1 VYDPVTKQF
10 YDLSVSNFSL
20 KPGGVSFA
28 TEKTLSD
35 LTYVDKKYNKYDPFK
50 KTHNGYNTTGGV
62 DVTRGIFLLVANPPF
77 TQKPN
82 VEYNPHQ
89 ATLIGFDKEGKKLWD
104 NHFIFKNLTSAID
117 YIKHP
122 RLQIGTMGDSLVLAY
137 FSQTGLT
144 STLIHQG
151 NTIKKEVFQTYK
163 SLFPVSFDLEHY
175 YHFECLEG
183 NSFVL
188 QGDYTNPQNGETVM
202 FLRLMRYVN
211 KE

>member
-1 VYDPVTKQF
+1 
-10 YDLSVSNFSL
+10 
-20 KPGGVSFA
+20 
-28 TEKTLSD
+28 
-35 LTYVDKKYNKYDPFK
+35 
-50 KTHNGYNTTGGV
+50 
-62 DVTRGIFLLVANPPF
+62 
-77 TQKPN
+77 
-82 VEYNPHQ
+82 
-89 ATLIGFDKEGKKLWD
+89 
-104 NHFIFKNLTSAID
+104 
-117 YIKHP
+117 
-122 RLQIGTMGDSLVLAY
+122 LAY